1 MATREEQWKE
11 ENEGWLDKGI
21 DWIFDFFEQTP
32 PDKNYVGITTDIQN
46 LKKNEDAT
54 QRDYYDMLARIN
66 EYHKKH
72 PDKGPGFSIDGIG
85 TPWGNMMQGQR
96 MGLLDE
102 MDKKFPDRGKE
113 DYNFREFEKAYAIKD
128 PDKREKRIAQ
138 LRTQYDPKQ
147 RSPHIE
153 KGRPFVESDVT
164 EAILRGNLKKPEAP
178 YEGPFGKLG
187 EHFSKNAAA
196 RDKLFSML
204 GSMGREMVKP
214 IEPGKEAAG
223 ALLPT
228 LSRGITKGEE
238 EYASKQ
244 AAATKRMLD
253 MAEAQ
258 QKVNPLQY
266 YSTKMKEAKTMV
278 PEGIEPGSLAE
289 TTWIGNYLRSQG
301 IPGQV
306 LDLQTALTEA
316 QILLSTVP
324 KDRQKE
330 IQANI
335 DGMIAQINALLTQS
349 MGGGGTTGINIPY
362 LVG

>member
-1 MATREEQWKE
+1 MAEK
-11 ENEGWLDKGI
+11 KI
-21 DWIFDFFEQTP
+21 DIFDLLQEQDWSEWLGP
-32 PDKNYVGITTDIQN
+32 ADPSDKPFKPEVMRDIDQM
-46 LKKNEDAT
+46 ED
-54 QRDYYDMLARIN
+54 
-66 EYHKKH
+66 
-72 PDKGPGFSIDGIG
+72 IG
-85 TPWGNMMQGQR
+85 TYFDMYKGFQ
-96 MGLLDE
+96 
-102 MDKKFPDRGKE
+102 KF
-113 DYNFREFEKAYAIKD
+113 KD
-128 PDKREKRIAQ
+128 PDDYFNKIKGFQARKTRDKLEDLVYKKAE
-138 LRTQYDPKQ
+138 
-147 RSPHIE
+147 E
-153 KGRPFVESDVT
+153 KGYIGSDYDRYDRPKEDIKKDIDIT
-164 EAILRGNLKKPEAP
+164 NKIIAIEALKKKPKKKEDLSMWQKI
-178 YEGPFGKLG
+178 GK
-187 EHFSKNAAA
+187 HFSENAAA
-196 RDKLFSML
+196 RDKLFTTL
-204 GSMGREMVKP
+204 GSMGKEFVKP

-228 LSRGITKGEE
+228 LSRGVTKGEE

-362 LVG
+362 LGG

>member
-1 MATREEQWKE
+1 MAEK
-11 ENEGWLDKGI
+11 KI
-21 DWIFDFFEQTP
+21 DIFDLLQEQDWSEWFGP
-32 PDKNYVGITTDIQN
+32 ADPSDKPFKPEVMRDIDQM
-46 LKKNEDAT
+46 ED
-54 QRDYYDMLARIN
+54 
-66 EYHKKH
+66 
-72 PDKGPGFSIDGIG
+72 IG
-85 TPWGNMMQGQR
+85 TYFDMYKGFQ
-96 MGLLDE
+96 
-102 MDKKFPDRGKE
+102 KF
-113 DYNFREFEKAYAIKD
+113 KD
-128 PDKREKRIAQ
+128 PDDYFNKIKGFQARKTRDKLEDLVYKKAE
-138 LRTQYDPKQ
+138 
-147 RSPHIE
+147 E
-153 KGRPFVESDVT
+153 KGYIGSDYDRYDRPKEDIKKDIDIT
-164 EAILRGNLKKPEAP
+164 NKIIAIEALKKKPKKKEDLSMWQKI
-178 YEGPFGKLG
+178 GK
-187 EHFSKNAAA
+187 HFSENAAA
-196 RDKLFSML
+196 RDKLFTTL
-204 GSMGREMVKP
+204 GSMGKEFVKP

-228 LSRGITKGEE
+228 LSRGVTKGEE

-362 LVG
+362 LGG

>member
-1 MATREEQWKE
+1 MAEK
-11 ENEGWLDKGI
+11 KI
-21 DWIFDFFEQTP
+21 DIFDLLQEQDWGEWLGP
-32 PDKNYVGITTDIQN
+32 ADPSDKPFKPEVMRDIDQMG
-46 LKKNEDAT
+46 D
-54 QRDYYDMLARIN
+54 
-66 EYHKKH
+66 
-72 PDKGPGFSIDGIG
+72 IG
-85 TPWGNMMQGQR
+85 TYFDMYKGFQ
-96 MGLLDE
+96 
-102 MDKKFPDRGKE
+102 KF
-113 DYNFREFEKAYAIKD
+113 KD
-128 PDKREKRIAQ
+128 PDDYFNKIKGFQARKTRDKLEDLVYKKAEEKGYIGSD
-138 LRTQYDPKQ
+138 YDRYDRPKED
-147 RSPHIE
+147 IE
-153 KGRPFVESDVT
+153 KDIDIT
-164 EAILRGNLKKPEAP
+164 NKIIAIEALKKKPKKKEDLSMWQKI
-178 YEGPFGKLG
+178 GK
-187 EHFSKNAAA
+187 HFSENAAA
-196 RDKLFSML
+196 RDKLFTTL
-204 GSMGREMVKP
+204 GSMGRELVKP

-228 LSRGITKGEE
+228 LSRGVTKGEE

-253 MAEAQ
+253 LAEAQ

-278 PEGIEPGSLAE
+278 PDSIEPGSLAE
-289 TTWIGNYLRSQG
+289 TQWIGNYLRSQG

-349 MGGGGTTGINIPY
+349 MGGGTTGSNIPY
-362 LVG
+362 LGG